1 MAIVDTTER
10 KKNIFSFT
18 FLSFPSLSFWM
29 DQKQTPTLI
38 SCQVEGYINLLLD
51 QVCKS
56 KIEEFYYMVYM
67 QIEDVANLRPVIENQ

>member
-1 MAIVDTTER
+1 
-10 KKNIFSFT
+10 
-18 FLSFPSLSFWM
+18 M

-38 SCQVEGYINLLLD
+38 SCQVEGYINLVLD